1 MEFTNNIQFINREMF
16 INDLEREMIIN
27 DRERELNAAIIN
39 SYILAVPER
48 EEPVAEEP
56 ASEEPAPE
64 VTREVDQCVYQ
75 LCSKQDR
82 VYTKQENL
90 DEDTEIWNMALWDG
104 HGSTKGRIDPKT
116 WRPTKVNFMLDCLD
130 EMIANGEI
138 DGILQ
143 KDIFSEEDPALALQR
158 ALGRKCVEH
167 KQTMASVGATMI
179 LVKVKHII
187 SRKKIIVEVL
197 SSGDSSVMIFC
208 NGEKVL
214 ENVCHDGFNEQEIA
228 RLITENRVY
237 HSSPTEPGA
246 SFEILD
252 ELHVCAKEGKYIVAK
267 NGDKLATSQSV
278 GHLEYFGGDGGK
290 VLDERGVYGI
300 APYKA
305 QMEFSDTD
313 EVNIK
318 LFSDG
323 ISDMISTE
331 KIKSDAQ
338 LIQVS
343 NATELA
349 NVAKTRWEGKWQAC
363 SKVAY
368 LKSLEDPTV
377 ALKTNEHC
385 FNKVD
390 KNGNSGTDDISC
402 ISWIQSKRV

>member
-1 MEFTNNIQFINREMF
+1 MEFIDNTQFINRE
-16 INDLEREMIIN
+16 IIIN

-56 ASEEPAPE
+56 VAEEPVAEEPAPE
-64 VTREVDQCVYQ
+64 ITREVDQCVYQ

-82 VYTKQENL
+82 VYTKQKNL
-90 DEDTEIWNMALWDG
+90 DEDTETWEMALWDG
-104 HGSTKGRIDPKT
+104 HGSTKGPVDPLT
-116 WRPTKVNFMLDCLD
+116 WRPKKVNFMLDCLD

-143 KDIFSEEDPALALQR
+143 KDIFSKEDPALALQR

-187 SRKKIIVEVL
+187 SRKKIVVEVL

-228 RLITENRVY
+228 RLIDENRVY
-237 HSSPTEPGA
+237 CSTPTEPGG

-252 ELHVCAKEGKYIVAK
+252 ELHVCAKEGNYIVAK

-278 GHLEYFGGDGGK
+278 GHLEYLSSGGGK

-331 KIKSDAQ
+331 KIKSDAD
-338 LIQVS
+338 LIRVS

-349 NVAKTRWEGKWQAC
+349 NVAKARWEGKWQAC
-363 SKVAY
+363 SKAAY

-377 ALKTNEHC
+377 ALKSSEHC
-385 FNKVD
+385 FNTVD
-390 KNGNSGTDDISC
+390 KNGNNGTDDVSC